1 MIYACLK
8 LSWRTSPVYTLIRFA
23 GLMLIP
29 LISVATTY
37 ISKYILNLLA
47 GEWTVE
53 APMRVGV
60 LLLFGIFT
68 AGIFNAGLN
77 KLVEYVQKMHEDKLN
92 AQMTMDI
99 MDSAL
104 SVDLASF
111 DDAAYYDK
119 LQMAGGDIY
128 AVSGILWNVL
138 TFFSYG
144 ISFVLS
150 LIHI

>member
-1 MIYACLK
+1 MKRSKGILQFFQMIYACLK

-77 KLVEYVQKMHEDKLN
+77 KLVECSAIIKL
-92 AQMTMDI
+92 
-99 MDSAL
+99 
-104 SVDLASF
+104 
-111 DDAAYYDK
+111 
-119 LQMAGGDIY
+119 
-128 AVSGILWNVL
+128 
-138 TFFSYG
+138 
-144 ISFVLS
+144 
-150 LIHI
+150 